1 MPAQIFFG
9 AGSLDNL
16 GSAPLPGAKA
26 LIVICGTSVRRLGYL
41 DRVQALLKN
50 QGVESVVFDKVQPNP
65 VVEHVMEAAALA
77 RETGCDFV
85 VGLGG
90 GSSMDSAKSIAV
102 MAANPG
108 TYWDYIQGGSGKGLP
123 IPNKPLPIVCI
134 TTTAGTGTEADP
146 WTVIT
151 KEDTQEKIGFG
162 FKGTFPT
169 MSIVDPELMLSVPPK
184 LTAYQGFDALFHA
197 VEGYMATIASP
208 MGDMFALQAI
218 EYIAK
223 YLPRAVSNGDDL
235 EARAYVALA
244 NTYSGFVETI
254 SCCTSEHSIEH
265 ALSAFHPALP
275 HGAGLIMISWAYHE
289 AYAPACPERYARVA
303 AAMGQEASVDGFLNG
318 LNKLKEACGVD
329 KLKMSEF
336 GITPDLFDE
345 YARTA
350 FSTMGNLFELD
361 RCKFTPADVVSI
373 LEKSYS

>member
-26 LIVICGTSVRRLGYL
+26 LIVIGGTSVRRLGYL

-90 GSSMDSAKSIAV
+90 GSSMDSA
-102 MAANPG
+102 
-108 TYWDYIQGGSGKGLP
+108 KGLP

-265 ALSAFHPALP
+265 A
-275 HGAGLIMISWAYHE
+275 
-289 AYAPACPERYARVA
+289 
-303 AAMGQEASVDGFLNG
+303 
-318 LNKLKEACGVD
+318 
-329 KLKMSEF
+329 
-336 GITPDLFDE
+336 
-345 YARTA
+345 RTA
-350 FSTMGNLFELD
+350 
-361 RCKFTPADVVSI
+361 RA
-373 LEKSYS
+373 

>member
-1 MPAQIFFG
+1 MPSQIFFG

-26 LIVICGTSVRRLGYL
+26 LIVIGGTSVRRLGYL

-184 LTAYQGFDALFHA
+184 LTAYRALTPCSTPWR
-197 VEGYMATIASP
+197 GTWPRLPLPWGTCSRYRPLNTSP
-208 MGDMFALQAI
+208 
-218 EYIAK
+218 
-223 YLPRAVSNGDDL
+223 
-235 EARAYVALA
+235 
-244 NTYSGFVETI
+244 NTF
-254 SCCTSEHSIEH
+254 
-265 ALSAFHPALP
+265 PAP
-275 HGAGLIMISWAYHE
+275 
-289 AYAPACPERYARVA
+289 
-303 AAMGQEASVDGFLNG
+303 
-318 LNKLKEACGVD
+318 
-329 KLKMSEF
+329 
-336 GITPDLFDE
+336 
-345 YARTA
+345 
-350 FSTMGNLFELD
+350 
-361 RCKFTPADVVSI
+361 
-373 LEKSYS
+373 